1 MNPYDKKDLLPGD
14 VLLHSSGAPISLLI
28 EWAGDSDYS
37 HAAVVYDATSLR
49 EASAAGIRSYDLA
62 TRLADTTDYRFID
75 AYRYA
80 PNGIVGDQVTAM
92 RRVADGYMG
101 NPYPLNELFF
111 LGMACAVRDK
121 VPVNAQLRLLLHK
134 ILDDVVDPNP
144 HWEVCSEFVYRCY
157 AEAKATPSMKAR
169 IVLAPLKDTPFPHID
184 MVALI
189 EEIIAAYRQAHKT
202 DALVPLDSS
211 VSEDQLR
218 ARYARLREKLGPPV
232 IDNPNP
238 RLILPVDLM
247 DSPDFMLLGR
257 VTGPT

>member
-1 MNPYDKKDLLPGD
+1 MPRWSTTPR
-14 VLLHSSGAPISLLI
+14 P
-28 EWAGDSDYS
+28 
-37 HAAVVYDATSLR
+37 LR

-80 PNGIVGDQVTAM
+80 PNGIVGDQVTAL

-189 EEIIAAYRQAHKT
+189 EEIIAAYRQAHQ
-202 DALVPLDSS
+202 DGCARAAR
-211 VSEDQLR
+211 QLR
-218 ARYARLREKLGPPV
+218 ERRPVAGALCAASREAGPPV

-238 RLILPVDLM
+238 RLILPEDLM